1 MKDLSQSI
9 GERIAELRKEQH
21 MTQAELAEYLDI
33 SVKHCSSVE
42 RGLSRLSLEKIIEVA
57 DLFHTSLD
65 YLICGRCAPGQ
76 YADLLPASLQETLNS
91 GDEEQ
96 ASLLRRFL
104 QLYGELLEV
113 ENKRE

>member
-42 RGLSRLSLEKIIEVA
+42 RGLSRLSLEKMIEVA

-76 YADLLPASLQETLNS
+76 YADLFPASLQRHWIPAMRNRPHCCGVFFNFTGNCW
-91 GDEEQ
+91 
-96 ASLLRRFL
+96 
-104 QLYGELLEV
+104 
-113 ENKRE
+113 K